1 MSRTEKTDQKAVQ
14 LAVEGEMTIFRAA
27 DLKAAMLSE
36 MELGQVVEIDLSR
49 VTEIDSAGLQLM
61 VAAKLE
67 AILRGK
73 ELHFSGHSQPVL
85 DMLDLCDLG
94 GFFGDQIIIPSH
106 ASQ

>member
-1 MSRTEKTDQKAVQ
+1 MSRKEKSDEKAVQ
-14 LAVEGEMTIFRAA
+14 FAVEGEMTIFRAA
-27 DLKAAMLSE
+27 ELKAAMLPE
-36 MELGQVVEIDLSR
+36 IERGQEIEIDLSR
-49 VTEIDSAGLQLM
+49 VTEIDSAGVQLM

-73 ELHFSGHSQPVL
+73 ELHFTGHSKPVM

-106 ASQ
+106 AS